1 MDPFLW
7 RLPESDNWGIGDKL
21 KKAIKIGF
29 AGVIALVGIAAGGS
43 VANADNGDGA
53 AACAAGEICF
63 TNVQSGFDLSSAG
76 KRQFYYGAT
85 HGGLVWGAGTAS
97 GTQFQDRVKSFWNRD
112 QIGTVNLVNY
122 AGGVKYSITLSRQP
136 IWYALYP
143 YGGSGGASWS
153 EVNDAH
159 ELF

>member
-1 MDPFLW
+1 MG
-7 RLPESDNWGIGDKL
+7 NWGKMKRI
-21 KKAIKIGF
+21 AKIVL
-29 AGVIALVGIAAGGS
+29 AGAIALTGAVAGGT
-43 VANADNGDGA
+43 VANADSGDGA
-53 AACAAGEICF
+53 IACAAGEICF
-63 TNVQSGFDLSSAG
+63 TNVTSGNDLASAG

-85 HGGLVWGAGTAS
+85 HGGLVWGAGSAA
-97 GTQFQDRVKSFWNRD
+97 GTQLQDRVKSFWNRD

-122 AGGVKYSITLSRQP
+122 SGGVKYAITLSRQP